1 MRHRSEMAQASRS
14 ADPDSAVVALIG
26 NVNLDVIVRPA
37 SKLPPPGTEWTV
49 ERIEA
54 RTGGAAAI
62 AALTLSHL
70 GAPPLLVGCL
80 GNDSTAAMIRDELSR
95 AGIEQR
101 ITSIEDAHT
110 GVSVAFEASDH
121 ERSFLTALGSL
132 ALFEPTMIP
141 SEAFTSKVALLCG
154 YFLLPALRGE
164 PSRELLRRLKVAR
177 GWTLFDPGWDPDDWP
192 QETVREIHS
201 LLPFVDV
208 LLPNEAEATALTG
221 DTDPMVAA
229 RQLQRLSGGW
239 VVVKRGAGGCLA
251 IGPAGREERVDAP
264 KVTAHDTTGAGDAF
278 NAALIY
284 ALTHGSDW
292 GDCLRL
298 AVRVASTVVSRT
310 GRRYPTLAD
319 VLP

>member
-1 MRHRSEMAQASRS
+1 MSQASRS
-14 ADPDSAVVALIG
+14 DDPDAAVVALIG
-26 NVNLDVIVRPA
+26 NVNLDVIVRPV
-37 SKLPPPGTEWTV
+37 SNLPPPGTEWTV

-80 GNDSTAAMIRDELSR
+80 GDDSAAVMIRDELSR

-101 ITSIEDAHT
+101 ITSVQDAHT
-110 GVSVAFEASDH
+110 GVSVAFEASGH

-132 ALFEPTMIP
+132 ALFETTMIP
-141 SEAFTSKVALLCG
+141 SEALTSKVVLLCG

-164 PSRELLRRLKVAR
+164 QTRELLRRLKAAG
-177 GWTLFDPGWDPDDWP
+177 GWTFFDPGWDPDDWAG
-192 QETVREIHS
+192 ETVREIHS
-201 LLPFVDV
+201 LLPSVDV
-208 LLPNEAEATALTG
+208 LLPNVAEATALTG
-221 DTDPMVAA
+221 DTDPMAAA
-229 RQLQRLSGGW
+229 RELQRLSGGW
-239 VVVKRGAGGCLA
+239 VVVKRGADGCLA

-264 KVTAHDTTGAGDAF
+264 KVTVQDTTGAGDAF

-292 GDCLRL
+292 GDGLRL
-298 AVRVASTVVSRT
+298 AVRVAAVVVSRT
-310 GRRYPTLAD
+310 GQRYPTLGEL
-319 VLP
+319 LPYPRPTQ